1 MPRRDPNTPKLDLYP
16 DAYLFVENAKW
27 HLRVNLPG
35 KKQPVRSTKVAYNPD
50 DPYNEQDARR
60 IAETHYK
67 DIHKRTRIGLP
78 LRVISVAQMAEA
90 YRRESK
96 AGYLANQEAIESGYE
111 PSETIEGGRGVWNE
125 PEWRKTRFALKEYI
139 LPYWSMP
146 NIKAKG
152 IDTINTKDIRDWI
165 RWKANLPGYARR
177 APSTIRKH
185 HTVLRHVFK
194 YAQRQGHINQIP
206 LIADPKPQLKERRRQ
221 ELSED
226 QYNQLLQYAR
236 DKYGR
241 VETAR
246 EMYLYQWY
254 LFLLF
259 LNHTGCRPF
268 TSVRMA
274 PKWSDI
280 RIEQDKILVHR
291 IEKGHDWWLAADPYF
306 AKVYKRLEKLQERLG
321 ILDKENG
328 YLFVHPEEQ
337 IDYKGTIL
345 FKKGDPIGTLYGSW
359 ENAMKYFGW
368 NTDPTTGE
376 GYTEQKNRLAPYSI
390 RHRYAGQRLHI
401 NKDISIYDL
410 ARQMGT
416 SVSQLETVY
425 AHYTAGR
432 NYDELVKGQ
441 LDRQFRIDFYWRD
454 TGAVAKSPKP
464 NTKEYEEAMN
474 DPMLIRED

>member
-1 MPRRDPNTPKLDLYP
+1 MPRRDPNTPKIELYE

-50 DPYNEQDARR
+50 HPYNEQDARR
-60 IAETHYK
+60 SADALYQ
-67 DIHKRTRIGLP
+67 DIHKRQRIGLP

-90 YRRESK
+90 YRKESK
-96 AGYLANQEAIESGYE
+96 AGYLANKEAIESGYE
-111 PSETIEGGRGVWNE
+111 PSVTIEGGRGVWNE

-139 LPYWSMP
+139 LPYWSLP
-146 NIKAKG
+146 NINAKG
-152 IDTINTKDIRDWI
+152 IDTINTKDIQEWI
-165 RWKANLPGYARR
+165 RWKANLPGYAKR

-206 LIADPKPQLKERRRQ
+206 LIPDPKPQLKERRRPEITGDQ
-221 ELSED
+221 FEQILS
-226 QYNQLLQYAR
+226 YAKN
-236 DKYGR
+236 KYGKA
-241 VETAR
+241 ETAR
-246 EMYLYQWY
+246 EIYLYQWY
-254 LFLLF
+254 QFLLF
-259 LNHTGCRPF
+259 LEHTGCRPF

-280 RIEQDKILVHR
+280 SFTEDKILVHR
-291 IEKGHDWWLAADPYF
+291 KEKGHDWWLAADPYF

-345 FKKGDPIGTLYGSW
+345 FRKGDPIASLYRSW
-359 ENAMKYFGW
+359 ENAMKHFGW
-368 NTDPTTGE
+368 NDGK
-376 GYTEQKNRLAPYSI
+376 TEQKDRIAPYSI
-390 RHRYAGQRLHI
+390 RHRYAGQKLHI

-425 AHYTAGR
+425 AHYAAGR

-454 TGAVAKSPKP
+454 TGAVATSPKP
-464 NTKEYEEAMN
+464 NTKEYDEAMKN
-474 DPMLIRED
+474 PMLIRED